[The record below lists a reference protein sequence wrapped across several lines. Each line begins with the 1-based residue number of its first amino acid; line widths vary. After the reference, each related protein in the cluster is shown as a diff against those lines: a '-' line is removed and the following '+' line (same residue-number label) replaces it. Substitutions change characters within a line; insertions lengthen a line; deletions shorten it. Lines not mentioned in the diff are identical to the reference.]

1 ERGPSM
7 VYDME
12 MVPLNVSNPPQLSE
26 LLLGVLEA
34 GRSQFWPLVWLSK
47 FCLPGQAAL
56 MALCAWKRALEG
68 DIEGVLNYMA
78 MGAEL
83 IQYGMSCMLEHSRED
98 LPLNATVLSD
108 VLQGRVPLSLQ
119 GIVIDPGQG
128 EEYADTAYRACI
140 PLQVE
145 GCWPWIAW
153 TTHESCEMCCDPDI
167 EEKPTACGRD
177 LRRCCNLGEEARVQQ
192 PTSPIRLLH
201 DTAPPW
207 DELQRLR
214 TGLRNWRQVGCL
226 WPRLAQ
232 MYTHN
237 RTEEELQEAEAA
249 EWKKARELGV
259 VSEHHDVRTAASPER
274 IAEWWEMPESHQR
287 VFPQEDVWAIKGPVC
302 FDLQSAQWATELDI
316 ADGIEVADAL
326 HGVCGEGLSVAESG
340 SCSLDG
346 SLIPNLHGSDYAAV
360 ERSAFDG
367 YSLTLMKTRQAPPP
381 ANETLHRHS
390 VAVLMGQLS
399 SNIWHFAQDYVWLWK
414 LIQLGV
420 LDGSVLGSAHS
431 EDPRWWLVETKYAA
445 AECEVDGKRCWHSD
459 GGIPGPKDL
468 WQLMLH
474 KLVLSTNS
482 VAQTA
487 KFSQTYT
494 EGKELQKKG
503 IRHVCYDGAIQPWR
517 AWPSGKEFY
526 GSLRQT
532 VIKACGLHDSGMTRK
547 VVLLE
552 RGSRHRRW
560 STQTA
565 AEMTDLI
572 ADWGR
577 LNAFTVGWVRPGGL
591 DPCNQVA
598 TLADAAVVIG
608 IGGADMANI
617 LWVPEGA
624 ILIEVDAG
632 CYLTTSAIA
641 EDGSSYRSHVCR
653 NGQSGVRKQHCHPS
667 AQPYP
672 WRGPGLDYKGEHY
685 ERAKRLYD
693 EAITSGRCMDPS
705 EAPPPEGTFS
715 ADGYRAEFARMKGL
729 AYSAIHSWLQ
739 GDISI
744 DVKNTLLPL
753 LNTLVHEYLLHAFEL
768 E

>member
-1 ERGPSM
+1 
-7 VYDME
+7 
-12 MVPLNVSNPPQLSE
+12 
-26 LLLGVLEA
+26 
-34 GRSQFWPLVWLSK
+34 
-47 FCLPGQAAL
+47 
-56 MALCAWKRALEG
+56 
-68 DIEGVLNYMA
+68 
-78 MGAEL
+78 
-83 IQYGMSCMLEHSRED
+83 
-98 LPLNATVLSD
+98 
-108 VLQGRVPLSLQ
+108 
-119 GIVIDPGQG
+119 
-128 EEYADTAYRACI
+128 
-140 PLQVE
+140 
-145 GCWPWIAW
+145 
-153 TTHESCEMCCDPDI
+153 
-167 EEKPTACGRD
+167 
-177 LRRCCNLGEEARVQQ
+177 
-192 PTSPIRLLH
+192 
-201 DTAPPW
+201 
-207 DELQRLR
+207 
-214 TGLRNWRQVGCL
+214 
-226 WPRLAQ
+226 
-232 MYTHN
+232 
-237 RTEEELQEAEAA
+237 
-249 EWKKARELGV
+249 
-259 VSEHHDVRTAASPER
+259 
-274 IAEWWEMPESHQR
+274 
-287 VFPQEDVWAIKGPVC
+287 
-302 FDLQSAQWATELDI
+302 SAQWTTELDI

-326 HGVCGEGLSVAESG
+326 HGVCGEGLPVAESG

-346 SLIPNLHGSDYAAV
+346 SLIPNLHVSDYTAV

-381 ANETLHRHS
+381 ANETLHRRS

-420 LDGSVLGSAHS
+420 LDGSVQGPSHS

-468 WQLMLH
+468 WQMMIH
-474 KLVLSTNS
+474 KLVLSTSS

-517 AWPSGKEFY
+517 AWPSGKEIY

-598 TLADAAVVIG
+598 TLANAAVVIG

-641 EDGSSYRSHVCR
+641 ENDSSYRSHVCR

-693 EAITSGRCMDPS
+693 EAIASGRCMDPS
-705 EAPPPEGTFS
+705 EASPPEGTFS

-729 AYSAIHSWLQ
+729 AYSAIHRCDCHEPRGHDYDCYHSWLQ

-753 LNTLVHEYLLHAFEL
+753 LNTLVHEYLLHAFDL